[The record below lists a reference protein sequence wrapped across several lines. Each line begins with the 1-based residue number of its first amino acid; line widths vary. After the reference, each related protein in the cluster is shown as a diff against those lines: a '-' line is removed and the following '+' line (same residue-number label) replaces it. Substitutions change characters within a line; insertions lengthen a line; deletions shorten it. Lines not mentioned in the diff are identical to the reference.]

1 MAAGLK
7 PDEFIGSLKNNVPGI
22 VVCTGEETFFKEEVF
37 SAVKAALRSGSPGL
51 SVTAIDPT
59 SGEKEAELGFRLLKD
74 LFTSSLFSETS
85 LLLVRNGQDVLKS
98 VSKELGECM
107 ASGRSFRNRVVF
119 FAKSVDGRTRFGKEL
134 VKTGGIVK
142 CRKLYSSPPYWQKGA
157 SDESELNLWTVKKAA
172 SMGIRFSLQ
181 TASFLTT
188 LTGNDLFGIITEL
201 EKISLSIPHGEE
213 RVSTE
218 DVERSTGMSAVHTP
232 FEIWDKIE
240 TGDTAGALET
250 LDAVFC
256 NGMRSA
262 SGKLE
267 TDAGSIAAILF
278 GIFRERVRLSA
289 NVALLVWEKKP
300 DNYISK
306 CLNIG
311 SRFYLGKLKES
322 AARLTAARLKTINT
336 GLLAAERHMKRDG
349 YPGRTV
355 IEQAVVELSRAGK

>member
-119 FAKSVDGRTRFGKEL
+119 LA
-134 VKTGGIVK
+134 KTGGIVK

-355 IEQAVVELSRAGK
+355 IEQAVGELSRAGK